1 MNNEK
6 LQLNLP
12 VTDKSVA
19 QLNLSAGSVKLISGS
34 LPISLKPAAF
44 IKQPHGLSVI
54 SNKLAPFNYNPVPS
68 FKIQDTIYVVA
79 LGSAGFTAQRIK
91 NDNRQERL
99 NQIHRAWNIQVLKDF
114 WSHLVAHPLPEEE
127 IFAEFGFIIAC
138 RKFVIDSAGE
148 SKEVW
153 DTTIWKV
160 NQGEIKAYHQFI
172 SKQEPVPMTLKS
184 ESGKEERVFLLN
196 DKEALHLNSE
206 TNEIELIQID
216 ENSELISTE
225 SKSNS
230 ESDTKLEKLILIEKI
245 A

>member
-6 LQLNLP
+6 LQINTPATEQNQSQINLTGES
-12 VTDKSVA
+12 VHLSSGAIAFKSTG
-19 QLNLSAGSVKLISGS
+19 L
-34 LPISLKPAAF
+34 
-44 IKQPHGLSVI
+44 IKQTPAFRVI

-68 FKIQDTIYVVA
+68 YKIQDTIYVVA

-91 NDNRQERL
+91 TDNRQERL

-114 WSHLVAHPLPEEE
+114 WSHMVAHPLPEEE
-127 IFAEFGFIIAC
+127 LFAEFGLIIAC
-138 RKFVIDSAGE
+138 RKFVIQTAGE

-172 SKQEPVPMTLKS
+172 SKQEPVPMSLQLD
-184 ESGKEERVFLLN
+184 SGQVERIFLLN
-196 DKEALHLNSE
+196 EKEALHLNSE
-206 TNEIELIQID
+206 TNEIELMQVT
-216 ENSELISTE
+216 EGAKLLATNEVESLEAST
-225 SKSNS
+225 K
-230 ESDTKLEKLILIEKI
+230 KV